1 MGEDLCRIPH
11 FHVLPYDHMPS
22 SLSLQNPV
30 ERPQK
35 NRGQVLALALLV
47 ATLVFVVDL
56 FLPMGVAEAVPYVA
70 VVLIALRSP
79 DKNDSLRL
87 AGLCTV
93 LAVVGHYLSPP
104 GAEPWIGMTNR
115 SIALF
120 AIWSTALLAMQ
131 VRESDE
137 ATRDQSSMLTGIL
150 SNMPAVA
157 FRIDQEGVM
166 HDSFGRGLTRF
177 GLKELTA
184 LGRIPL
190 EPPDRIKNQIK
201 QGTLANSVFY
211 ESNGILQGKPWW
223 FLNCLCKLEGDQP
236 GLIGFGIDITDR
248 KRAERRLALHDAIA
262 DILTTTTS
270 VSETYPQ
277 ILQAICHTLDW
288 RVGILWRMDY
298 HRQALGAAAIWPS
311 DSPQAQAMSTSHA
324 GWALTPPAGL
334 AGQVWDIRNPLW
346 IRDLAD
352 YPKDPRS
359 QAALEVGLHAGFA
372 IPICLAGNTR
382 AVLEF
387 FSPYPEEADDM
398 LLQRL
403 SNIGFQIGQ
412 CIEREHKE
420 RRLAT
425 HHGLTNVLAESAG
438 MTQAAS
444 PILEAIGENLGWDL
458 GAIWTLDSSQQVLRC
473 LNVWHS
479 PHLNLDAFRQAS
491 QGITFARGVG
501 LPGRVWKSGKPSWIT
516 DVVSDPNFPRA
527 AAAAQEGLHSGF
539 AFPMKSGTEIV
550 GVIEF
555 FHRDIQK
562 PDKELLDMFASIG
575 LQIGQFIQR
584 TAKQSLNG

>member
-1 MGEDLCRIPH
+1 
-11 FHVLPYDHMPS
+11 MPS
-22 SLSLQNPV
+22 PLTLQNSV
-30 ERPQK
+30 ERPPK
-35 NRGQVLALALLV
+35 NRGQILALALLV
-47 ATLVFVVDL
+47 TTVIFVVDL

-79 DKNDSLRL
+79 DKNDPLRL

-104 GAEPWIGMTNR
+104 GAETWIGMTNR

-166 HDSFGRGLTRF
+166 HDSFGRGLSRF

-184 LGRIPL
+184 IGRIPL
-190 EPPDRIKNQIK
+190 EPPDWIKNQVK
-201 QGTLANSVFY
+201 EGTLANSVFY

-223 FLNCLCKLEGDQP
+223 FLNCLCKLEGDQT

-262 DILTTTTS
+262 DILTSASSITD
-270 VSETYPQ
+270 TYPQ
-277 ILQAICHTLDW
+277 ILKAICHTLDW
-288 RVGILWRMDY
+288 KVGILWRMDY
-298 HRQALGAAAIWPS
+298 QRNSLGATLIWPS
-311 DSPQAQAMSTSHA
+311 DSPQAQAMSSSNA
-324 GWALTPPAGL
+324 GWALTPAAGL
-334 AGQVWDIRNPLW
+334 AGQVWDIRSPLW
-346 IRDLAD
+346 IKDLAD

-359 QAALEVGLHAGFA
+359 QVALEVGLHAGFA
-372 IPICLAGNTR
+372 IPICLAENTR

-387 FSPYPEEADDM
+387 FSSFPEEADDM

-425 HHGLTNVLAESAG
+425 HHSLTNVLAESAG

-444 PILEAIGENLGWDL
+444 LILEAIGDNLGWDL

-479 PHLNLDAFRQAS
+479 PHLNLDAFREES
-491 QGITFARGVG
+491 QSITFARGVG
-501 LPGRVWKSGKPSWIT
+501 LPGRVWKSGEPSWVT

-527 AAAAQEGLHSGF
+527 AAAGQEGLHSGF
-539 AFPMKSGTEIV
+539 AFPMKSGTEFV

-562 PDKELLDMFASIG
+562 PDKELLAMFASIG

>member
-1 MGEDLCRIPH
+1 MTSPLT
-11 FHVLPYDHMPS
+11 
-22 SLSLQNPV
+22 LQTSV
-30 ERPQK
+30 VRPQK

-47 ATLVFVVDL
+47 ASAVFVVDL

-79 DKNDSLRL
+79 DKNDPLRL

-166 HDSFGRGLTRF
+166 HDSFGRGLARF

-184 LGRIPL
+184 IGRIPL
-190 EPPDRIKNQIK
+190 EPPDQIKNQVK
-201 QGTLANSVFY
+201 EGTLANSVFY

-262 DILTTTTS
+262 DILTTATRI
-270 VSETYPQ
+270 SETYPQ
-277 ILQAICHTLDW
+277 ILKAICHTLEW
-288 RVGILWRMDY
+288 KVGILWRMDY
-298 HRQALGAAAIWPS
+298 QRQALGATLIWPS
-311 DSPQAQAMSTSHA
+311 DSPQAHAMSSSHS
-324 GWALTPPAGL
+324 GWALTPAVGL
-334 AGQVWDIRNPLW
+334 AGQVWDLRSPLW
-346 IRDLAD
+346 IKDLAD
-352 YPKDPRS
+352 YPKDPRN
-359 QAALEVGLHAGFA
+359 QVALEMGLHAGFA
-372 IPICLAGNTR
+372 IPICLAENTR

-387 FSPYPEEADDM
+387 FSAFPEEADDM

-425 HHGLTNVLAESAG
+425 HHSLTNVLAESAG

-444 PILEAIGENLGWDL
+444 LILEAIGDNLGWDL

-479 PHLNLDAFRQAS
+479 PHLNLDAFRQES
-491 QGITFARGVG
+491 QSITFARGVG

-527 AAAAQEGLHSGF
+527 DAAAQEGLHSGF

-562 PDKELLDMFASIG
+562 PDKELLAMFASIG

-584 TAKQSLNG
+584 TAKQNLNG

>member
-1 MGEDLCRIPH
+1 MTSPLT
-11 FHVLPYDHMPS
+11 
-22 SLSLQNPV
+22 LQNSV

-35 NRGQVLALALLV
+35 NRGQILALALLV
-47 ATLVFVVDL
+47 ATVVFVVDL
-56 FLPMGVAEAVPYVA
+56 FLPMGIAEAVPYVA

-79 DKNDSLRL
+79 DKNDPLRL

-131 VRESDE
+131 VKESDE

-166 HDSFGRGLTRF
+166 HDSFGRGLSRF

-184 LGRIPL
+184 IGRIPL
-190 EPPDRIKNQIK
+190 EPPDWIKTQVK
-201 QGTLANSVFY
+201 EGTLANSVFY

-262 DILTTTTS
+262 DILTSASSITD
-270 VSETYPQ
+270 TYPQ
-277 ILQAICHTLDW
+277 ILKAICHTLDW
-288 RVGILWRMDY
+288 KVGILWRMDY
-298 HRQALGAAAIWPS
+298 QRQALGATLIWPS
-311 DSPQAQAMSTSHA
+311 DSPQAQAMSSSNA
-324 GWALTPPAGL
+324 GWALTPLVGL
-334 AGQVWDIRNPLW
+334 AGQVWDLRSPLW
-346 IRDLAD
+346 IKDLAD

-359 QAALEVGLHAGFA
+359 QVALEVGLHAGFA
-372 IPICLAGNTR
+372 IPICLAENTR

-387 FSPYPEEADDM
+387 FSAFPEEADDM

-425 HHGLTNVLAESAG
+425 HHSLTDVLAESAG

-444 PILEAIGENLGWDL
+444 LILEAIGDNLGWDL
-458 GAIWTLDSSQQVLRC
+458 GAIWTPDSSQQVLRC

-479 PHLNLDAFRQAS
+479 PHLNLDAFRQES
-491 QGITFARGVG
+491 QSLTFARGVG
-501 LPGRVWKSGKPSWIT
+501 LPGRVWKSGEPIWIT

-539 AFPMKSGTEIV
+539 AFPMKSGAEFV

-562 PDKELLDMFASIG
+562 PDKELLAMFASIG

>member
-1 MGEDLCRIPH
+1 MNSPLT
-11 FHVLPYDHMPS
+11 
-22 SLSLQNPV
+22 LQNSV
-30 ERPQK
+30 VRPQK
-35 NRGQVLALALLV
+35 NRGQILALALLV
-47 ATLVFVVDL
+47 ATVVFVVDL
-56 FLPMGVAEAVPYVA
+56 FLPMGIAEAVPYVA

-79 DKNDSLRL
+79 DKNDPLRL

-104 GAEPWIGMTNR
+104 GAEPWIGITNR

-131 VRESDE
+131 VKESDE

-166 HDSFGRGLTRF
+166 HDSFGRGLSRF

-184 LGRIPL
+184 IGRIPL
-190 EPPDRIKNQIK
+190 EPPDQIKNQVK
-201 QGTLANSVFY
+201 EDTLANSVFY

-223 FLNCLCKLEGDQP
+223 FLNCLCKLEGDQT

-262 DILTTTTS
+262 DILTSASSITD
-270 VSETYPQ
+270 TYPQ
-277 ILQAICHTLDW
+277 ILKAICHTLDW
-288 RVGILWRMDY
+288 KVGILWRMDY
-298 HRQALGAAAIWPS
+298 QRQALGATLIWPS
-311 DSPQAQAMSTSHA
+311 DSPQAQAMSSSNA
-324 GWALTPPAGL
+324 GWALTPAVGL
-334 AGQVWDIRNPLW
+334 AGQVWDIRSPLW
-346 IRDLAD
+346 IKDLAD

-359 QAALEVGLHAGFA
+359 QVALEVGLHAGFA
-372 IPICLAGNTR
+372 IPICLAENTR

-387 FSPYPEEADDM
+387 FSAFPEEADDM

-425 HHGLTNVLAESAG
+425 HHSLTDVLAESAG
-438 MTQAAS
+438 LTQAAS
-444 PILEAIGENLGWDL
+444 LILEAIGDNLGWDL

-479 PHLNLDAFRQAS
+479 PHLNLDAFRQES
-491 QGITFARGVG
+491 QSLTFARGVG
-501 LPGRVWKSGKPSWIT
+501 LPGRVWKSGEPIWIT

-539 AFPMKSGTEIV
+539 AFPMKSGAEFV

-562 PDKELLDMFASIG
+562 PDKELLAMFASIG

>member
-1 MGEDLCRIPH
+1 MCHIPQ
-11 FHVLPYDHMPS
+11 FHVPPYDPMPS
-22 SLSLQNPV
+22 PLSLQNSVVP
-30 ERPQK
+30 PQK
-35 NRGQVLALALLV
+35 NRGQILALALLV
-47 ATLVFVVDL
+47 ATVVFVVDL

-70 VVLIALRSP
+70 SVLIALRSP
-79 DKNDSLRL
+79 DKNDPLRL
-87 AGLCTV
+87 AGLCT
-93 LAVVGHYLSPP
+93 LLTIIGFYFSPS

-166 HDSFGRGLTRF
+166 HDSFGRGLARF

-184 LGRIPL
+184 IGRIPL
-190 EPPDRIKNQIK
+190 EPPDQIKNQVK
-201 QGTLANSVFY
+201 EGTLANSVFY

-248 KRAERRLALHDAIA
+248 KRAERRLALHDVIA
-262 DILTTTTS
+262 DILTTAS
-270 VSETYPQ
+270 SISETYPQ
-277 ILQAICHTLDW
+277 ILKAICHTLEW
-288 RVGILWRMDY
+288 KVGILWRMDY
-298 HRQALGAAAIWPS
+298 QRQALGASLIWPS
-311 DSPQAQAMSTSHA
+311 DSPQAQAMSSAHS
-324 GWALTPPAGL
+324 GWALTPAEGL
-334 AGQVWDIRNPLW
+334 AGQVWATRNPLW
-346 IRDLAD
+346 IKDLAD

-359 QAALEVGLHAGFA
+359 QTALEVGLHAGFA
-372 IPICLAGNTR
+372 IPICLAENTR

-412 CIEREHKE
+412 YIEREHKE

-425 HHGLTNVLAESAG
+425 HHSLTNVLAESAG

-444 PILEAIGENLGWDL
+444 LILEAIGDNLGWDL
-458 GAIWTLDSSQQVLRC
+458 GAIWTLDPSHQVLRC

-479 PHLNLDAFRQAS
+479 PHLNLDAFRQES
-491 QGITFARGVG
+491 QSITFARGVG

-527 AAAAQEGLHSGF
+527 AAAAREGLHSGF
-539 AFPMKSGTEIV
+539 AFPVKSGTEIV

-562 PDKELLDMFASIG
+562 PDKELLAMFASIG

-584 TAKQSLNG
+584 TAKQNLNE

>member
-1 MGEDLCRIPH
+1 
-11 FHVLPYDHMPS
+11 MPS
-22 SLSLQNPV
+22 PLTLQSSG
-30 ERPQK
+30 ERPQN
-35 NRGQVLALALLV
+35 NRGQILSLALMV
-47 ATLVFVVDL
+47 ASVVFVVDF
-56 FLPMGVAEAVPYVA
+56 FLPTGIAEGVPYVA
-70 VVLIALRSP
+70 VVLIGLRSP
-79 DKNDSLRL
+79 EKNDSLRL

-93 LAVVGHYLSPP
+93 LTIVGYGLSPA
-104 GAEPWIGMTNR
+104 GTEPWIGMINR

-131 VRESDE
+131 VREADA

-184 LGRIPL
+184 IGRIPL
-190 EPPDRIKNQIK
+190 EPPDRIKSEIK
-201 QGTLANSVFY
+201 EGTLANSVFY

-262 DILTTTTS
+262 DILTTAS
-270 VSETYPQ
+270 SISETYPQ
-277 ILQAICHTLDW
+277 ILKAICHTLDW

-298 HRQALGAAAIWPS
+298 QRQALGAAVIWPQ
-311 DSPQAQAMSTSHA
+311 DSPQAQAMSSSNS
-324 GWALTPPAGL
+324 GWALTPAVGL
-334 AGQVWDIRNPLW
+334 AGQVWDNRSPLW
-346 IRDLAD
+346 IKDLAD
-352 YPKDPRS
+352 YPKDPRN
-359 QAALEVGLHAGFA
+359 QAALAVGLHAGFA

-387 FSPYPEEADDM
+387 FSPFPEEADDM

-403 SNIGFQIGQ
+403 ANIGFQIGQ
-412 CIEREHKE
+412 GIEREHKE

-444 PILEAIGENLGWDL
+444 LILEAIGENLGWDL
-458 GAIWTLDSSQQVLRC
+458 GAIWILDSSQQVLRC

-491 QGITFARGVG
+491 HAITLARGVG
-501 LPGRVWKSGKPSWIT
+501 LPGRVWKGGEPSWVT

-527 AAAAQEGLHSGF
+527 DAAAHEGLHSGF
-539 AFPMKSGTEIV
+539 AFPIKSGNEIL

-562 PDKELLDMFASIG
+562 PDKELLAMFASIG

-584 TAKQSLNG
+584 TTKPGLNG

>member
-1 MGEDLCRIPH
+1 
-11 FHVLPYDHMPS
+11 MPNP
-22 SLSLQNPV
+22 LSLQNSV
-30 ERPQK
+30 GRPQK

-47 ATLVFVVDL
+47 ATAVFVVDL

-79 DKNDSLRL
+79 DKNDPLRL

-104 GAEPWIGMTNR
+104 GAEPWIGVTNR
-115 SIALF
+115 SIAIF

-137 ATRDQSSMLTGIL
+137 ATRDQSFMLTAIL

-157 FRIDQEGVM
+157 FRIDQEGIM
-166 HDSFGRGLTRF
+166 HDSFGRGLARF

-184 LGRIPL
+184 IGRIPL
-190 EPPDRIKNQIK
+190 EPPDQIK
-201 QGTLANSVFY
+201 IQVKEGTLADSVFY

-223 FLNCLCKLEGDQP
+223 FLNCLCKLDGDQI

-262 DILTTTTS
+262 DILTTASNITD
-270 VSETYPQ
+270 TYPR
-277 ILQAICHTLDW
+277 LLKAICHTLDW
-288 RVGILWRMDY
+288 KVGILWRMDY
-298 HRQALGAAAIWPS
+298 QRQALGAAVIYPS
-311 DSPQAQAMSTSHA
+311 HSPQAQAMSSSTS
-324 GWALTPPAGL
+324 GWALTPAVGL
-334 AGQVWDIRNPLW
+334 AGQVWDNRNPLW
-346 IRDLAD
+346 IKDLAD
-352 YPKDPRS
+352 YHKDPRN
-359 QAALEVGLHAGFA
+359 QTALEVGLHAGFA
-372 IPICLAGNTR
+372 IPICLDGNTR

-387 FSPYPEEADDM
+387 FSTFPEEADDM

-425 HHGLTNVLAESAG
+425 HHRLTNVLAESAG
-438 MTQAAS
+438 MTQAATL
-444 PILEAIGENLGWDL
+444 ILEAIGEHLGWDL
-458 GAIWTLDSSQQVLRC
+458 GAIWTLDSSQQVMRC

-479 PHLNLDAFRQAS
+479 PHLNLDAFRQESLA
-491 QGITFARGVG
+491 ITFARGVG
-501 LPGRVWKSGKPSWIT
+501 LPGRVWKNGEPCWIT

-527 AAAAQEGLHSGF
+527 AAASQEGLHSGF
-539 AFPMKSGTEIV
+539 AFPIKSGNDIV

-562 PDKELLDMFASIG
+562 PDKELLAMFASIG

-584 TAKQSLNG
+584 TTTSALHG